1 MKQTWPTFY
10 YFSGHTDCC
19 MMLLNEMQGPLPSN
33 LAQELKSLCGAEMR
47 HVYDLLSGVGK

>member
-1 MKQTWPTFY
+1 
-10 YFSGHTDCC
+10 